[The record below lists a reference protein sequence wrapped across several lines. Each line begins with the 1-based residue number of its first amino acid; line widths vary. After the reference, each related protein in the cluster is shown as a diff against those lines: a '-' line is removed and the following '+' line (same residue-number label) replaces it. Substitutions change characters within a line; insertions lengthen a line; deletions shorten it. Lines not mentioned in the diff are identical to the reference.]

1 MDGDERTSAG
11 TPVPTEAGRPAWRR
25 VARRVL
31 PPLFSVAIV
40 VAVFWYFLP
49 QFTSISAVWVSI
61 RSMTALQIITLALL
75 ALWNQITY
83 FIVNV
88 STMPG
93 LTYRQAAVATE
104 SSTAVS
110 NTVPGGGAIGIAMNF
125 AMFGSWGFS
134 ASRITVSLLVSGLWN
149 NFAKLALPV
158 VALVLVVLQGNP
170 SGGRVFA
177 GVIGLVALVAA
188 VVLLGML
195 LSSEQAAAR
204 LGRGAAAVASALLR
218 IFRRPPARGWDRATV
233 KFRFRTITLV
243 KARWPWITAATLLS
257 HLSLYLV
264 LLVSLRFL
272 GVSDAQVGWAEVL
285 AVFAFARLLTALPFT
300 PGGLGVIELALIT
313 GLSAAGGARAD
324 VAAAVLV
331 FRALTYV
338 LPGAG
343 LPAARRGPSW
353 SPSGWTRT
361 PSPRPG
367 RTPPSRR
374 GPRTPPSRRRPR
386 TPPSRRRARTPPS
399 TRARP
404 FPRPTRPSPGAAHPP
419 GQGTPA
425 PQRASPVCS
434 RTYAATRSR
443 GTKSS
448 VALASAC
455 SRWSPRADPLN
466 SYVTH
471 PPGKR

>member
-1 MDGDERTSAG
+1 MHGDERTTSGTPVSTETGRPVSTEAG
-11 TPVPTEAGRPAWRR
+11 TPVSTTAGPPAQTEAGRPAWRK

-61 RSMTALQIITLALL
+61 KSMTWLQILTLALL
-75 ALWNQITY
+75 ALWNQTTY

-93 LTYRQAAVATE
+93 LTYRQSAVATE

-134 ASRITVSLLVSGLWN
+134 ASRITVSLLVSGVWN

-170 SGGRVFA
+170 SGGRLVA
-177 GVIGLVALVAA
+177 GVLGLVALVAA

-204 LGRGAAAVASALLR
+204 LGRGAARMVSAVLR
-218 IFRRPPARGWDRATV
+218 IFRRPPAKGWDRATV
-233 KFRFRTITLV
+233 KFRYRTITLL
-243 KARWPWITAATLLS
+243 KARWPWITGATLLS

-264 LLVSLRFL
+264 LLVALRFL
-272 GVSDAQVGWAEVL
+272 GVSDAEVSWAEVL
-285 AVFAFARLLTALPFT
+285 AVFAFARLLTAIPFT

-313 GLSAAGGARAD
+313 GLSAAGGPRAE

-338 LPGAG
+338 LPIPLGA
-343 LPAARRGPSW
+343 LAYVIWRRNRSW
-353 SPSGWTRT
+353 R
-361 PSPRPG
+361 RPPG
-367 RTPPSRR
+367 
-374 GPRTPPSRRRPR
+374 GAPRTDLVREWVE
-386 TPPSRRRARTPPS
+386 
-399 TRARP
+399 
-404 FPRPTRPSPGAAHPP
+404 PSPGVPVVDVAGPDVAVPERGSAA
-419 GQGTPA
+419 
-425 PQRASPVCS
+425 RAADAG
-434 RTYAATRSR
+434 AAE
-443 GTKSS
+443 G
-448 VALASAC
+448 
-455 SRWSPRADPLN
+455 
-466 SYVTH
+466 
-471 PPGKR
+471 

>member
-1 MDGDERTSAG
+1 
-11 TPVPTEAGRPAWRR
+11 
-25 VARRVL
+25 
-31 PPLFSVAIV
+31 
-40 VAVFWYFLP
+40 
-49 QFTSISAVWVSI
+49 VSI
-61 RSMTALQIITLALL
+61 QSMTALQIITLALL
-75 ALWNQITY
+75 ALWNQVTY
-83 FIVNV
+83 FVVNV

-177 GVIGLVALVAA
+177 GVVGLVALIVA

-243 KARWPWITAATLLS
+243 KARWPWITAATLIS

-264 LLVSLRFL
+264 LLVALRFL

-338 LPGAG
+338 LPIPLGAVAYVFWRRNKSWRRPPGGAPRTELVAEWVDPDAVPAVDPVTGLPAAAAGAPAVDPTTGVPAVQPHAGAPAVDPDARVPAVEPDAG
-343 LPAARRGPSW
+343 LPARDATVPRRG
-353 SPSGWTRT
+353 SPA
-361 PSPRPG
+361 
-367 RTPPSRR
+367 
-374 GPRTPPSRRRPR
+374 
-386 TPPSRRRARTPPS
+386 RAPD
-399 TRARP
+399 A
-404 FPRPTRPSPGAAHPP
+404 GAAE
-419 GQGTPA
+419 G
-425 PQRASPVCS
+425 
-434 RTYAATRSR
+434 
-443 GTKSS
+443 
-448 VALASAC
+448 
-455 SRWSPRADPLN
+455 
-466 SYVTH
+466 
-471 PPGKR
+471 

>member
-1 MDGDERTSAG
+1 MNGDERTTAG
-11 TPVPTEAGRPAWRR
+11 TAVTTEAGRPAWRR

-61 RSMTALQIITLALL
+61 QSMTALQIITLALL
-75 ALWNQITY
+75 ALWNQVTY
-83 FIVNV
+83 FVVNV

-177 GVIGLVALVAA
+177 GLIGLVALIVA

-243 KARWPWITAATLLS
+243 KARWPWITAATLIS

-264 LLVSLRFL
+264 LLVALRFL

-338 LPGAG
+338 LPIPLGALAYVFWRRNKSWRRPPGGAPRTELVAEWVDPDAVPAVDPATGLPAAAAAAPAVDPATGVPAVDPAIGVPAVDPATGAPAAEPDAG
-343 LPAARRGPSW
+343 LPALDATVPRRG
-353 SPSGWTRT
+353 SP
-361 PSPRPG
+361 
-367 RTPPSRR
+367 
-374 GPRTPPSRRRPR
+374 
-386 TPPSRRRARTPPS
+386 
-399 TRARP
+399 TRARDA
-404 FPRPTRPSPGAAHPP
+404 GAAE
-419 GQGTPA
+419 G
-425 PQRASPVCS
+425 
-434 RTYAATRSR
+434 
-443 GTKSS
+443 
-448 VALASAC
+448 
-455 SRWSPRADPLN
+455 
-466 SYVTH
+466 
-471 PPGKR
+471 

>member
-1 MDGDERTSAG
+1 MHGDERTTSGPPVSTEAG
-11 TPVPTEAGRPAWRR
+11 TPVSTEAGRPVATEAGTPVSTTAGPPVTTEAGRPAWRT

-61 RSMTALQIITLALL
+61 KSMTWLQILTLALL
-75 ALWNQITY
+75 ALWNQTTY

-93 LTYRQAAVATE
+93 LTYRQSAVATE

-134 ASRITVSLLVSGLWN
+134 ASRITVSLLVSGVWN

-170 SGGRVFA
+170 SGGRLVA
-177 GVIGLVALVAA
+177 GVLGLVALVAA

-204 LGRGAAAVASALLR
+204 LGRGMARAVSVLLR
-218 IFRRPPARGWDRATV
+218 VFRRPPVTGWDRATV
-233 KFRFRTITLV
+233 KFRFRTITLL
-243 KARWPWITAATLLS
+243 KARWPWITAATLIS

-264 LLVSLRFL
+264 LLVALRFL
-272 GVSDAQVGWAEVL
+272 GVSDAEVSWAEVL
-285 AVFAFARLLTALPFT
+285 AVFAFARLLTAIPFT

-313 GLSAAGGARAD
+313 GLSAAGGPRAD

-338 LPGAG
+338 LPIPLGA
-343 LPAARRGPSW
+343 LAYVIWRRNRSW
-353 SPSGWTRT
+353 R
-361 PSPRPG
+361 RPPG
-367 RTPPSRR
+367 
-374 GPRTPPSRRRPR
+374 GAPRTDLVREWVE
-386 TPPSRRRARTPPS
+386 
-399 TRARP
+399 
-404 FPRPTRPSPGAAHPP
+404 PSPGVPVVDVAVPERGSAA
-419 GQGTPA
+419 
-425 PQRASPVCS
+425 RAADAG
-434 RTYAATRSR
+434 AAE
-443 GTKSS
+443 G
-448 VALASAC
+448 
-455 SRWSPRADPLN
+455 
-466 SYVTH
+466 
-471 PPGKR
+471 